1 MSKIKNTIQKTDGD
15 GNVISVPDPYDY
27 FRSKELKEFKSL
39 QKDEWR
45 NRSRYLKNHIRTK

>member
-27 FRSKELKEFKSL
+27 FRSKELKKIRSL

>member
-15 GNVISVPDPYDY
+15 GNVISVSYPYDY
-27 FRSKELKEFKSL
+27 YRSQELKEFKSL